1 MSGVVVLGAGPAG
14 LLAALEA
21 RERGHEVTLLEAAPV
36 VGGMAG
42 SFEFAGHRVDHGS
55 HRLHPAVDPRVMQR
69 ISELLRGDLQRRER
83 NGRIRLRDRWVGF
96 PLRMAD
102 MARSLPPGFVLRV
115 ARDSLSGPLRRPRG
129 ETFAAAIEQRL
140 GPTVLREFYGPYVRK
155 LYGEP
160 ADRLHRELADRRV
173 AASSLRDVAVRMI
186 GAARSDGRTF
196 YAPRRGYG
204 QITEALAAEAVRI
217 GVDLRTSTPV
227 SRVEQRSGGLRV
239 EAGAAAGFDADVV
252 LSSIPTPALARAL
265 RPGPPTLVL
274 EALDQMRTR
283 SMVLVYLAVA
293 TSQYT
298 EFDAH
303 YFPESLVGVARLSE
317 PKNYRDGDDP
327 VGHTV
332 LCAEIACWRGD
343 PVWNASDADLAAMV
357 VDDLGRAGLPAVE
370 VLELASRRLSSVY
383 PVYDLDSITARSRVD
398 DWAAS
403 LERIVVFGRQ
413 GLGVPDN
420 LHHVLSMGAAAA
432 AALGDEATVDRRKWR
447 ASLDEFATHVVQ
459 D

>member
-1 MSGVVVLGAGPAG
+1 
-14 LLAALEA
+14 
-21 RERGHEVTLLEAAPV
+21 
-36 VGGMAG
+36 
-42 SFEFAGHRVDHGS
+42 
-55 HRLHPAVDPRVMQR
+55 
-69 ISELLRGDLQRRER
+69 
-83 NGRIRLRDRWVGF
+83 
-96 PLRMAD
+96 
-102 MARSLPPGFVLRV
+102 
-115 ARDSLSGPLRRPRG
+115 
-129 ETFAAAIEQRL
+129 
-140 GPTVLREFYGPYVRK
+140 
-155 LYGEP
+155 
-160 ADRLHRELADRRV
+160 
-173 AASSLRDVAVRMI
+173 
-186 GAARSDGRTF
+186 
-196 YAPRRGYG
+196 
-204 QITEALAAEAVRI
+204 
-217 GVDLRTSTPV
+217 
-227 SRVEQRSGGLRV
+227 
-239 EAGAAAGFDADVV
+239 
-252 LSSIPTPALARAL
+252 
-265 RPGPPTLVL
+265 
-274 EALDQMRTR
+274 
-283 SMVLVYLAVA
+283 VYLAVA

>member
-1 MSGVVVLGAGPAG
+1 
-14 LLAALEA
+14 
-21 RERGHEVTLLEAAPV
+21 
-36 VGGMAG
+36 
-42 SFEFAGHRVDHGS
+42 
-55 HRLHPAVDPRVMQR
+55 
-69 ISELLRGDLQRRER
+69 
-83 NGRIRLRDRWVGF
+83 
-96 PLRMAD
+96 